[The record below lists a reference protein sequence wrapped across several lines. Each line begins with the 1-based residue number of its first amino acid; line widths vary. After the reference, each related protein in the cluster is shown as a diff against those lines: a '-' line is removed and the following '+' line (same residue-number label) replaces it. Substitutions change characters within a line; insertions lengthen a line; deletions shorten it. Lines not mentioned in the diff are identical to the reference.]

1 MTRHLQHDTSR
12 FLGSLPVH
20 SVHSVHSVYEFS
32 ALRHCCTKSRQLLLG
47 LPVCGLEASGAS
59 IEVQSSDS
67 SDLF

>member
-1 MTRHLQHDTSR
+1 MTGHLQHDTSR

-20 SVHSVHSVYEFS
+20 SVHSVHEFS

-59 IEVQSSDS
+59 GASIEVQSSDS